1 MRIIHY
7 YLFPLL
13 LLCSN
18 KSNEFSQGGGV
29 AGNFGAP
36 DGSLYM
42 VLEKTVLKRVVE
54 GAMGLTRITTVPYGV
69 RRTTECHMGRPL
81 QRI

>member
-1 MRIIHY
+1 MRIVHY

-13 LLCSN
+13 LLRSN

-29 AGNFGAP
+29 AGNFGVP

-42 VLEKTVLKRVVE
+42 VLEKR
-54 GAMGLTRITTVPYGV
+54 Y
-69 RRTTECHMGRPL
+69 
-81 QRI
+81 